1 MRQFKARA
9 ALKNSAFRWKS
20 EGCGASTDDAIGVPR
35 GQAENTGEADLSTE
49 QAGAQAA
56 SRIPQPHGNQWWP
69 QGAQCPP
76 WPRPEAA
83 QRLSRRAAR
92 ASAVER
98 LRKRADFLGVA
109 AGPRAP
115 TEAFVLQARERSDT
129 GSPRVGFTVSRKVG
143 NAVERN
149 RARRRLRE
157 VVRLCDAERFKAGND
172 YVLIGRRPALELPF
186 DRLVDDFARA
196 LARVN
201 QQRRAPRRPADRRGG
216 GRGEV
221 SPAGSQTSS

>member
-1 MRQFKARA
+1 MDSA
-9 ALKNSAFRWKS
+9 AA
-20 EGCGASTDDAIGVPR
+20 
-35 GQAENTGEADLSTE
+35 
-49 QAGAQAA
+49 
-56 SRIPQPHGNQWWP
+56 WP
-69 QGAQCPP
+69 PLA
-76 WPRPEAA
+76 
-83 QRLSRRAAR
+83 AAR
-92 ASAVER
+92 CSTPGATAAGSGSAPDPGPSASAVER

-109 AGPRAP
+109 AGPRTP

-129 GSPRVGFTVSRKVG
+129 GPPRVGFTVSRKVG
-143 NAVERN
+143 TAVERN

-186 DRLVDDFARA
+186 GRLVDDFARA

-201 QQRRAPRRPADRRGG
+201 QQRRVPRRPADRRGG